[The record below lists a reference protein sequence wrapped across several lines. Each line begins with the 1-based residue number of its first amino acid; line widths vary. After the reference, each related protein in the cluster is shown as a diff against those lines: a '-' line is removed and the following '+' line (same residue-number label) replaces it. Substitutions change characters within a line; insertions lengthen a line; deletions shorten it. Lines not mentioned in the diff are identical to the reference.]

1 MNVYF
6 VVSEELEAV
15 GGGWYEPPQSYRIAK
30 VVRAR
35 SGSQARYL
43 AWRSDKVSVCDRY
56 MRGMPRF
63 NVRLLGHEDSE
74 SAKVL
79 SDKSRWWNRVG
90 RLGVLPVETS

>member
-6 VVSEELEAV
+6 VISEELEEV

-43 AWRSDKVSVCDRY
+43 AWRSDKASSRDILLD
-56 MRGMPRF
+56 MPRF

-90 RLGVLPVETS
+90 RLGILPVEAS